1 MSVKA
6 VKIFLW
12 AMLMIFVGSCG
23 KDESY
28 QYGNF
33 RYDMVTY
40 AGSEDGRAKF
50 NLIQRDDSELTL
62 LTNAACSLDEEVG
75 QRMLLNYVPD
85 GAEIEGVQ
93 LITARSYTQA
103 VTDSLRYTSDLS
115 TVVMDSVRL
124 RSVWR
129 TGNYLNVSSEVKY
142 TNEKRVVALVMDKST
157 WHSDTVH
164 CYLVHNMLGEQAYF
178 WRKCYAS
185 FYIGAVWKLP
195 TCTTVRVH
203 LNDVVY
209 PQVRYYDF
217 SKM

>member
-1 MSVKA
+1 MTKVYEFEVPNVRDLGGYKTKDGKTVKEGLLIRG
-6 VKIFLW
+6 VSTSKFKSEHDKIMFNSLNIKT
-12 AMLMIFVGSCG
+12 IFDLRS
-23 KDESY
+23 
-28 QYGNF
+28 
-33 RYDMVTY
+33 
-40 AGSEDGRAKF
+40 DGE
-50 NLIQRDDSELTL
+50 IEL
-62 LTNAACSLDEEVG
+62 SPD
-75 QRMLLNYVPD
+75 YVPD
-85 GAEIEGVQ
+85 GAEREGVQ